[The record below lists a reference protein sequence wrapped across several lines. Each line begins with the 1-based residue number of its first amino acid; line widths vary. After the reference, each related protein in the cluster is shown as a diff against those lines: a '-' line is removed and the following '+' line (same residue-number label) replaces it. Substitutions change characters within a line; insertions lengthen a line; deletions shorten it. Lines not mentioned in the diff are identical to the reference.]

1 MEDRDFI
8 DFKFGD
14 HWASDFNLLAVSSGD
29 RYSPPV
35 YGSVNPNT
43 AAIAGKIGVYKWKSQ
58 VNEKVFNIS
67 IAFDNINGQIL
78 NQIKEWLNPFKIDK
92 LVFKEEPYKYYWVAL
107 NTEPK
112 LDFLPFLEET
122 KIVNYGYSDW
132 QSFDEN
138 YDYVTEEINGQ
149 EYINFDNGSDNNLI
163 INKIEGNSKQEI
175 VKEVQGNI
183 VSGEYISVDDV
194 TLNDNGRIIT
204 QKIAYQKGYE
214 NKKPEY
220 IGTCIASIFANIYH
234 YVKDSDIPIT

>member
-43 AAIAGKIGVYKWKSQ
+43 ATIAGKVGVYKWKTQ
-58 VNEKVFNIS
+58 VNEKVFNIK

-122 KIVNYGYSDW
+122 KV
-132 QSFDEN
+132 
-138 YDYVTEEINGQ
+138 
-149 EYINFDNGSDNNLI
+149 
-163 INKIEGNSKQEI
+163 
-175 VKEVQGNI
+175 VKED
-183 VSGEYISVDDV
+183 EKCTYTD
-194 TLNDNGRIIT
+194 LNDFN
-204 QKIAYQKGYE
+204 
-214 NKKPEY
+214 
-220 IGTCIASIFANIYH
+220 
-234 YVKDSDIPIT
+234 